1 MREGRR
7 GMPAAVRIVGG
18 AISLAF
24 VALVAGSFLL
34 PSEIRVERR
43 VVIDRPA
50 ANVYGLVEASL
61 TAGHDDGV
69 RRTVVERIP
78 GARVRVELDYGGMG
92 NAFDTVELRPREGTT
107 EVVRTYEQA
116 LGWLPLR
123 RWTGSRLRRLVEAE
137 FERELAKL
145 RADASGL

>member
-1 MREGRR
+1 
-7 GMPAAVRIVGG
+7 MPAIVRVVGS
-18 AISLAF
+18 AISLGF
-24 VALVAGSFLL
+24 VTFVAGSFLL
-34 PSEIRVERR
+34 PSEVRVERR

-50 ANVYGLVEASL
+50 PAVYGLVEANL

-92 NAFDTVELRPREGTT
+92 KAFDTVELRPRDGTT

-116 LGWLPLR
+116 LGGLPLR

-145 RADASGL
+145 RADASGR